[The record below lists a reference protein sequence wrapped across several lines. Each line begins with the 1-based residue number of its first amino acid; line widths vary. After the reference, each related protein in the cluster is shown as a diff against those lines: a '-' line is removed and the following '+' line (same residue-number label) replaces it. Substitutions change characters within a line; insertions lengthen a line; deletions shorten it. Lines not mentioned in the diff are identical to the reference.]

1 MNKTKL
7 FLISAILT
15 AMLSANAQTLN
26 VRAASSAD
34 GKIDCKWSRDRIV
47 TTISGPCESFIPPK
61 QVAIGEYFS
70 ANGKNLRI
78 NVIKATK
85 YTAETAKLIGA
96 NPALWYCV
104 AADNEGDLPK
114 SDSKGLKGTW
124 LYIKNCQPT
133 N

>member
-1 MNKTKL
+1 MDKTKVL
-7 FLISAILT
+7 FACGVFT
-15 AMLSANAQTLN
+15 VTLSTYAQTLN

-34 GKIDCKWSRDRIV
+34 GKIDCNWARDRIL

-61 QVAIGEYFS
+61 QVALGESFS

-78 NVIKATK
+78 NVINATK